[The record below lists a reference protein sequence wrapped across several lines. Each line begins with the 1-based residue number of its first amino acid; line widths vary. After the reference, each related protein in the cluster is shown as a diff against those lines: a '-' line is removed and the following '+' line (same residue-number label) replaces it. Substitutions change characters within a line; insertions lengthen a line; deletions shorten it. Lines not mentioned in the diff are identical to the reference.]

1 MREKLRVNASARLR
15 RISNNDI
22 TPRAKEDAFKKTQ
35 SESLDGAQLTHSQ
48 TPNND
53 NNDKLAKE
61 RVRERQT
68 TTTHTAKSN

>member
-1 MREKLRVNASARLR
+1 VNASARLR

-22 TPRAKEDAFKKTQ
+22 TPRAKEDAFKKTP

-53 NNDKLAKE
+53 NNDKLA
-61 RVRERQT
+61 RERERDYYYYYS
-68 TTTHTAKSN
+68 HSKE